1 MSQFQFDKLRDHY
14 SQLGTLAG
22 RKCRVAIVDEVDAML
37 IDDSSKVARLS
48 SIAAGMDHFQPVY
61 VILWHKLLDIQRSF
75 IMFDAKMY
83 SINGKVEFEH
93 GQVALEYADE
103 NGLKKENC

>member
-83 SINGKVEFEH
+83 LINGKVEFEH

-103 NGLKKENC
+103 NGLKKDDC